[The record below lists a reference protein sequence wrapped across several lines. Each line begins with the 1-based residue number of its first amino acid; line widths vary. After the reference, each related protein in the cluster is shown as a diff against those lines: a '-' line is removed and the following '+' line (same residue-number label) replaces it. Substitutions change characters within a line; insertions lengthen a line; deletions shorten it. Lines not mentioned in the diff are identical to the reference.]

1 MHFLWPELKALCY
14 RYHLRRKDLP
24 PQIRKNLRVLDVRD
38 IKRALNEI
46 EFVVFDTETTGLNV
60 KRGDGIVSISALRIK
75 NGRIDLSDLFHE
87 MINPSC
93 SIPPSSVI
101 IHEIRPQMVAGK
113 PALEE
118 VLPRFIG
125 YIGSSVLVAHNTK
138 VDMSFLNREMIR
150 LYGFP
155 IQNMALDT
163 VHVDQMLV
171 LKKTRVSERRKIRMD
186 SSLSALA
193 ERYSV
198 PMEGRH
204 SSLGDAL
211 TTAQMFQRMIKEA
224 QACGIVSLKD
234 LVRNIFYTGTHH
246 SPFHY

>member
-1 MHFLWPELKALCY
+1 MHFLWPELKALYY

-46 EFVVFDTETTGLNV
+46 EFVVFDTETTGLNA
-60 KRGDGIVSISALRIK
+60 KRGDGIISISALRIK

-87 MINPSC
+87 LINPNC

-101 IHEIRPQMVAGK
+101 IHEIRPQILAGK
-113 PALEE
+113 PAFDQ

-125 YIGSSVLVAHNTK
+125 YIGSSVLVAHNAK
-138 VDMSFLNREMIR
+138 VDLSFLNREMIR

-155 IQNMALDT
+155 IQNRALDT
-163 VHVDQMLV
+163 IHVDQMLV
-171 LKKTRVSERRKIRMD
+171 SKTPFSERRKIRID
-186 SSLSALA
+186 SSLGALA

-211 TTAQMFQRMIKEA
+211 TTAQIFQKMIREA
-224 QACGIVSLKD
+224 QTCGIVSLKD
-234 LVRNIFYTGTHH
+234 LVRNIFYTGT
-246 SPFHY
+246 P

>member
-1 MHFLWPELKALCY
+1 MYFLWLRLKALYYHY
-14 RYHLRRKDLP
+14 RLRREKLP
-24 PQIRKNLRVLDVRD
+24 PQIRENLRVLDVLD
-38 IKRALNEI
+38 IKKPINKT

-60 KRGDGIVSISALRIK
+60 KKGDGILSISAVRIK
-75 NGRIDLSDLFHE
+75 NGRIDLSNLFHE
-87 MINPSC
+87 LINPNC
-93 SIPPSSVI
+93 EIPPSSVI

-113 PALEE
+113 PPVEE
-118 VLPRFIG
+118 VLPQFIG
-125 YIGSSVLVAHNTK
+125 YIGPSVLIAHNAK
-138 VDMSFLNREMIR
+138 VDLSFLNREMIR

-155 IQNMALDT
+155 IQNMVLDT
-163 VHVDQMLV
+163 IHVDQMLV
-171 LKKTRVSERRKIRMD
+171 LKKNRFSKRGEMLMD

-211 TTAQMFQRMIKEA
+211 ITAQIFQRMIREA
-224 QACGIVSLKD
+224 QTCGIISFKD
-234 LVRNIFYTGTHH
+234 FVKNIFYTGPPH